1 MPRFDRNKNTYLMKT
16 ACMTIHQNVLKTFLA
31 FGILMT
37 FSLFTNTM
45 NAQTTASGQTV
56 TGVVTSDYGIVP
68 QATVILKGT
77 RVAVVCDENGAFTFP
92 QKLKENDVLVITSLG
107 FEDTEVT
114 IQENTTF
121 VKPFLEGIELTII
134 GALRTKADTKTKAPL
149 KQ

>member
-1 MPRFDRNKNTYLMKT
+1 MKT
-16 ACMTIHQNVLKTFLA
+16 ACMIIHQNVLKTFLA
-31 FGILMT
+31 FGFFMT
-37 FSLFTNTM
+37 LSLFTNTL
-45 NAQTTASGQTV
+45 NAQTTGQTV

-121 VKPFLEGIELTII
+121 VKPFLDGIEILIT
-134 GALRTKADTKTKAPL
+134 GALRTKAATKAKDLP
-149 KQ
+149 QH